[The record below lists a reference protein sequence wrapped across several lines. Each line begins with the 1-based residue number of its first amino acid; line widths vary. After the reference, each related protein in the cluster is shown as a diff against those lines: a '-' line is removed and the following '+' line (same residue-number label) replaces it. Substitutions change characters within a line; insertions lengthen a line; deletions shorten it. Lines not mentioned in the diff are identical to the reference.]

1 MSNTA
6 HDDPK
11 TAKPEEAPKWGP
23 RKWWVPGVAL
33 PVSQEMQDDIRAN
46 PDEVRIVVRRKDGT
60 TRVERPKVRWKAS
73 TPALDGA
80 MSDHGIITGLLYWRG
95 QLSSRWFEAE
105 EKV

>member
-1 MSNTA
+1 MSSTA

-46 PDEVRIVVRRKDGT
+46 PDRVRISVLRKDGT
-60 TRVERPKVRWKAS
+60 IRSERPKLVY
-73 TPALDGA
+73 PAKGL
-80 MSDHGIITGLLYWRG
+80 SDHGLITGLIYWRG
-95 QLSSRWFEAE
+95 ELTSRWFEAE
-105 EKV
+105 EKKS

>member
-1 MSNTA
+1 MSSTA

-46 PDEVRIVVRRKDGT
+46 PDKVRIVVLRKDGT
-60 TRVERPKVRWKAS
+60 VRSERPKLS
-73 TPALDGA
+73 YPAKGT
-80 MSDHGIITGLLYWRG
+80 SDHGLIAGLIYWRG
-95 QLSSRWFEAE
+95 ELTSRWFEPE
-105 EKV
+105 EGR